1 MFAPFGYTSLH
12 TLWKEFVAR
21 HAEPLCEVARTKYAA
36 SESIGDFIPISGFGQ
51 FGSPADFVEQAFI
64 ETFDGQAISFVTT
77 REAIGRF
84 AASDDSGPFRLLDR
98 LTAFEATTYILE
110 HDPEVM
116 QSSVLRSV
124 GSDEFDPWPH
134 TSEGLN
140 VWREYYVAGQQ
151 ANAPFRQ
158 LRFHTL
164 PYTFERNRFIV
175 PREPP
180 PWGDDLIDELFA
192 PRLREHGGQSFAL
205 TDDEARDWRR
215 RVLSP
220 RYIEAQRGGSDGTS
234 TPGRPSRREEIR
246 LAYRNVFPTGDQ
258 LSWKRAQKAVQ
269 DAGAPTVSLDTFKRA
284 VRDLRNKRQH

>member
-64 ETFDGQAISFVTT
+64 ETFDGRAISLATAHG
-77 REAIGRF
+77 AIGHF
-84 AASDDSGPFRLLDR
+84 AAKDDNSGFRLLDR
-98 LTAFEATTYILE
+98 LTVFEATMHVFE
-110 HDPEVM
+110 HDPGAM
-116 QSSVLRSV
+116 PSSVLHSV
-124 GSDEFDPWPH
+124 GSYEFDPWPH
-134 TSEGLN
+134 KSEGLDE
-140 VWREYYVAGQQ
+140 WRIVYVEGPQ
-151 ANAPFRQ
+151 ANTPFRQ

-205 TDDEARDWRR
+205 TDDEANDWRR
-215 RVLSP
+215 RILSP
-220 RYIEAQRGGSDGTS
+220 RYINAQRGGLRVTS
-234 TPGRPSRREEIR
+234 APGRPSRREEIR
-246 LAYRNVFPTGDQ
+246 LAYRRVFPTGDQ
-258 LSWKRAQKAVQ
+258 LSWKQAQRAVE
-269 DAGAPTVSLDTFKRA
+269 DTGAPTVSLDTFKRA
-284 VRDLRNKRQH
+284 VHDLRNKKQR